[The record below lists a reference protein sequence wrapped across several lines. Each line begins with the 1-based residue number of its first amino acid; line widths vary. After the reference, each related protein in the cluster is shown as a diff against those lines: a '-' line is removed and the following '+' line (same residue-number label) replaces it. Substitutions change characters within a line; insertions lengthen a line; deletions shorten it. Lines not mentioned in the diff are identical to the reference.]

1 MAQHGLDC
9 FGALE
14 HVMLQDGAYLGA
26 GDVRIGD
33 FVLLVDCDTRVPR
46 DCVLPVIT
54 ELLRS
59 PRVAFTQ
66 HLISPMQARIAHAP
80 AQSVPCLGSSVIVQN
95 LCGPHRY
102 YA

>member
-33 FVLLVDCDTRVPR
+33 FVLLVDCDHARAPR
-46 DCVLPVIT
+46 LCPAGHYGAAEEPAGRLHAASDL
-54 ELLRS
+54 
-59 PRVAFTQ
+59 
-66 HLISPMQARIAHAP
+66 AHAGAHVRMRLRRVCP
-80 AQSVPCLGSSVIVQN
+80 V
-95 LCGPHRY
+95 
-102 YA
+102 